1 MRISI
6 KVKQR
11 YFEQWTSLL
20 AQALHMVEN
29 YPFSGCLSLKP
40 NQWKDKFIEFSSQD
54 STFGWDNRWQ
64 KWRRVDVNFQAPPTP
79 PPPNLV
85 NLPQCYQSRLI
96 KPREIRNNIMTS
108 QDGHPF
114 NPRPLKRRRITHDQL
129 SATLSKER
137 QSIRPLKAENN
148 ESNNDEDSEA
158 SIDIRRTTP
167 PSRFG
172 NPSPTIGQYD
182 NNFVQNSQANHCK
195 WIHTAECL
203 FRLWLVNNHQAE
215 EDDIVQTSDI
225 EELLIAEDHDLMS
238 SPHTRRFLL
247 RTSSSSEG
255 HPAFVRRDRHKVPR
269 IASWHYL

>member
-1 MRISI
+1 
-6 KVKQR
+6 
-11 YFEQWTSLL
+11 
-20 AQALHMVEN
+20 
-29 YPFSGCLSLKP
+29 
-40 NQWKDKFIEFSSQD
+40 
-54 STFGWDNRWQ
+54 
-64 KWRRVDVNFQAPPTP
+64 
-79 PPPNLV
+79 
-85 NLPQCYQSRLI
+85 
-96 KPREIRNNIMTS
+96 MTS

-195 WIHTAECL
+195 
-203 FRLWLVNNHQAE
+203 
-215 EDDIVQTSDI
+215 
-225 EELLIAEDHDLMS
+225 
-238 SPHTRRFLL
+238 
-247 RTSSSSEG
+247 
-255 HPAFVRRDRHKVPR
+255 
-269 IASWHYL
+269 